1 MTEIDM
7 SFSKKSY
14 MVRAIH
20 NDTDHCYIHE
30 VISKIQKVQALVKLN
45 KFQEIKIFA
54 IRGWRPCRS
63 DRIEE

>member
-1 MTEIDM
+1 MTEIDL

-45 KFQEIKIFA
+45 KFQEIDL
-54 IRGWRPCRS
+54 S
-63 DRIEE
+63 DKLEILNGVFKHN